1 MSTTL
6 TETSARGVNFAL
18 WAIQGILAV
27 AFGMAGFMKL
37 ATPIP
42 ELAANMAWAAEVP
55 ALMVRFIGLSELL
68 GAIGLIVP
76 ALTRIK
82 PEYTTYA
89 AIGLVAVMVLA
100 AIFHVVRG
108 EYEFILINVILGG
121 LAAFIAWG
129 RHTKVPIL
137 AK

>member
-6 TETSARGVNFAL
+6 TETSARGINFAL

-27 AFGMAGFMKL
+27 TFAMAGFMKL

-42 ELAANMAWAAEVP
+42 ELATSMAWAGDVP
-55 ALMVRFIGLSELL
+55 ALMVRFIGVSELL
-68 GAIGLIVP
+68 GAIGLIIP

-89 AIGLVAVMVLA
+89 AIGLVTVMVLA
-100 AIFHVVRG
+100 AIFHLIRG
-108 EYEFILINVILGG
+108 EFPFIMINAILGG
-121 LAAFIAWG
+121 LAAFVAWG